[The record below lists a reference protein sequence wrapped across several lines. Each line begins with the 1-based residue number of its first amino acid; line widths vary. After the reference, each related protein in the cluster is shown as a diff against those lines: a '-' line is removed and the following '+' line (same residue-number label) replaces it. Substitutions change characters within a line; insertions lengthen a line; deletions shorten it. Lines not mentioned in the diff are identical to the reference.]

1 MCNRT
6 SQRRKGDR
14 KTFEEIITEIFPNL
28 VGTIILPSKNLK
40 EPQEETWGGKK
51 KTIPRYIK
59 VKILKTIK
67 RAYTERNTVHFK
79 DQDTSPKT
87 TPDTGRWS
95 NVLKI
100 LKKKKSISVTL
111 YLFGSPF
118 QIQRIKKDILIYKQ

>member
-51 KTIPRYIK
+51 KLYQGISKSKY
-59 VKILKTIK
+59 LK
-67 RAYTERNTVHFK
+67 
-79 DQDTSPKT
+79 P
-87 TPDTGRWS
+87 
-95 NVLKI
+95 
-100 LKKKKSISVTL
+100 
-111 YLFGSPF
+111 
-118 QIQRIKKDILIYKQ
+118 